1 MTEKPDMTMQEIE
14 EDIIKDFNDLGD
26 TISQYTFLITCAK
39 ECLPLPEAYRT
50 EEYLV
55 KDCQV
60 NTWMYAGTKE
70 GKTFFLADS
79 ESLIVKGG
87 LALLQEIYQ
96 DRSETEVRE
105 YQCHLLDHE
114 VFSKHFSAT
123 QLKGFQAI
131 VKKAGNI

>member
-1 MTEKPDMTMQEIE
+1 MTMQEIE

-114 VFSKHFSAT
+114 VFSKHLSSLLRTIFSKMT
-123 QLKGFQAI
+123 PGGPKSCQ
-131 VKKAGNI
+131 

>member
-1 MTEKPDMTMQEIE
+1 MNMREIE
-14 EDIIKDFNDLGD
+14 EDIIQDLNDLED

-39 ECLPLPEAYRT
+39 ECLSLPAEYRT
-50 EEYLV
+50 EDYLV

-60 NTWMYAGTKE
+60 NTWMYAGIKD

-96 DRSETEVRE
+96 DRTSEEVRE
-105 YQCHLLDHE
+105 YQCHLLDHD
-114 VFSKHFSAT
+114 VFAKHFSST

-131 VKKAGNI
+131 VKKAGSI